1 MEKNAPLN
9 ENVLSAVKIIVSG
22 EGLAQ
27 NVLGDIQT
35 IKLTGKDTNRMFTIV
50 ENDNAPGVGIPMHV
64 HENEDE
70 VFRILQGEIEFIVGG
85 ETRMLKA
92 GDTIF
97 LPRLVPHA
105 FKVVGE
111 RNAKAI
117 VTVIPSGIEDM
128 FEQLS
133 QLPAGLPD
141 PEKVFGICSRFGI
154 KFV

>member
-9 ENVLSAVKIIVSG
+9 ENVLDAVKIIVSG

-27 NVLGDIQT
+27 NVLGDVQT
-35 IKLTGKDTNRMFTIV
+35 IKLTGKDTNGMFTIV

-70 VFRILQGEIEFIVGG
+70 VFRILEGKIEFIVEGK
-85 ETRMLKA
+85 TRILKA

-97 LPRLVPHA
+97 LPRQVPHA

-117 VTVIPSGIEDM
+117 VTVIPSGIEHM

-133 QLPAGLPD
+133 QLPAGPPD
-141 PEKVFGICSRFGI
+141 LEKVFGICSSFGI